1 MPQKNERRFE
11 DLLEDASPVISRSG
25 SPASVITNSGEGGRE
40 GGREGEG
47 RWVGEWEGGG
57 ELEGWR
63 ERGREGE
70 REGGREGE
78 REGGREGGRDRE
90 RDRGREGGR
99 ERARV
104 QTAICR
110 SLSTSFSLPD
120 VSEDGAESP
129 PHPLEHRRQHS
140 TPSPMNLSVTSPE
153 RSKSLT
159 NPKAVFVSPKILRSH
174 ARSFDSPS
182 SPTLGLQRSLTP
194 TPSGSSPHVLSPS
207 ECVCVCVCVRGG
219 YLSLHG

>member
-70 REGGREGE
+70 REGGIE
-78 REGGREGGRDRE
+78 RGIEE
-90 RDRGREGGR
+90 GREGGR
-99 ERARV
+99 EPG
-104 QTAICR
+104 CR
-110 SLSTSFSLPD
+110 QLYVGHYQPPSPSQMCQKTVPSLLPTHWSTGDSTPPPPPSTS
-120 VSEDGAESP
+120 ASP
-129 PHPLEHRRQHS
+129 RQRGQS
-140 TPSPMNLSVTSPE
+140 PSPI
-153 RSKSLT
+153 R
-159 NPKAVFVSPKILRSH
+159 R
-174 ARSFDSPS
+174 PS
-182 SPTLGLQRSLTP
+182 S
-194 TPSGSSPHVLSPS
+194 
-207 ECVCVCVCVRGG
+207 
-219 YLSLHG
+219 